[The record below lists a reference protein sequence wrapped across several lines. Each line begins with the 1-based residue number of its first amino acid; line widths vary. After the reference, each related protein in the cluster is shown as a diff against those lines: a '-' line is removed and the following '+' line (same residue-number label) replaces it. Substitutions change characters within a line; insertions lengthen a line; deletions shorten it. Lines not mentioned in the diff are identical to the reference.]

1 MRRVMFALSLISCLN
16 LAALTT
22 VGATGGRLMSPAEIG
37 QSPSSQRTVEFL
49 KKEVRHELLMLPYY
63 NVFDWL
69 EAEIKDA
76 NTVILRGQV
85 IRPTTKSEAENRVSR
100 IEGVEKVI
108 NEIEVLPLSPSDDRL
123 RRQIHRALFNWNSP
137 LFHYGTAPVPSI
149 HIIVKN
155 GRVTLK
161 GLVLNKGD
169 SNYAYLKARG
179 VFGSFA
185 VTNELQI
192 EASEKK

>member
-1 MRRVMFALSLISCLN
+1 MRRTLLIL
-16 LAALTT
+16 LTSAVAIFT
-22 VGATGGRLMSPAEIG
+22 TMPSTWAKGEGLTSRESAG
-37 QSPSSQRTVEFL
+37 QSSSSQRAVEFL

-69 EAEIKDA
+69 EAEVKDP

-85 IRPTTKSEAENRVSR
+85 IRPTTKSEAENNVKR

-108 NEIEVLPLSPSDDRL
+108 NEIEVLPLSSNDDRL
-123 RRQIHRALFNWNSP
+123 RRQLHRTLFNWNSP

-155 GRVTLK
+155 GRIMLK
-161 GLVLNKGD
+161 GLVLRKSD
-169 SNYAYLKARG
+169 SDYAYLKARG
-179 VFGSFA
+179 VFGSFD
-185 VTNELQI
+185 VKNELQI
-192 EASEKK
+192 EEPEKK